1 MGRQAVATIWV
12 EYANTGNAS
21 MPAPLLAVV
30 SGDADGSDN
39 PVLTL
44 DQSRIVQNFFSGAKA
59 YPPGTSSKVLFL
71 GSGAQPGVLAPE
83 ERIRIPVYYLALPEP
98 YDLSDTRV
106 ELQIRS
112 WTTTDPT
119 PIDWGL
125 REESLRSPT
134 IPSDAW
140 SPVFAQL
147 TAGIPTTGSYVQ
159 MLTDNA
165 GSLNSQGR
173 RVVDVHEL

>member
-1 MGRQAVATIWV
+1 M
-12 EYANTGNAS
+12 
-21 MPAPLLAVV
+21 
-30 SGDADGSDN
+30 
-39 PVLTL
+39 
-44 DQSRIVQNFFSGAKA
+44 
-59 YPPGTSSKVLFL
+59 
-71 GSGAQPGVLAPE
+71 
-83 ERIRIPVYYLALPEP
+83 YYLALPEP

-125 REESLRSPT
+125 REESLRPPT